1 MRIVTDKA
9 TFKYIQD
16 PGHGWLEVPRNL
28 LAKLD
33 IEHEISSFSYVD
45 RSRAYL
51 EEDSDMT
58 TFIEAFKK
66 HSPDVDLDLLEIH
79 VNHDSF
85 IRNLMRYHQPHDANK

>member
-1 MRIVTDKA
+1 VTDKA

-28 LAKLD
+28 LAKLEVEYD
-33 IEHEISSFSYVD
+33 ISQHSYID

-51 EEDSDMT
+51 EEDCDMP
-58 TFIEAFKK
+58 TFIEAFEK
-66 HSPDVDLDLLEIH
+66 HKPDVEIVLVEVH

-85 IRNLMRYHQPHDANK
+85 IRNLLRYPMTRPEL